1 MKGSIEICNNVIYAG
16 ASDFRL
22 KRFENLFP
30 VPDGVS
36 YNSYLIADEKT
47 AVIDGVDAAVAG
59 EFLYNVSSALNSR
72 ALDYIIV
79 QHMEPDHSA
88 SLFSLVK
95 EYPNARLVMSAR
107 AKAIFENFFGA
118 VFSDRIIIVK
128 DGEELSLGKSTL
140 KFIFAPMVHWPEVM
154 VTYDETD
161 KLLFS
166 ADAFGSFGAVAGDIF
181 DDNADFY
188 AYSEEMRR
196 YYSNIV
202 GKYGAQVN
210 LLLDKAARLD
220 IRAICPLHGRIIRKN
235 LSAVLEKYKKWANYE
250 PESEGVFI
258 AYSSMYGNTKRAAF
272 ALADEIAARGAEV
285 EISDVSSK
293 DISYLVSSA
302 FKFRRIVLLSVTYNG
317 GIYPKTEAFI
327 NDMKALGLKDRIFG
341 FIENGSWAPMSAKLM
356 RASLSELKGCAFSDE
371 VITLRSAFK
380 REDESRLGEFAERLL
395 QTDLVE

>member
-166 ADAFGSFGAVAGDIF
+166 ADAFGSFGSVAGDIF